1 MDPIAENVE
10 RVQVRI
16 CSAAERAGRAGEEI
30 RLVAVSKTV
39 EPARIRAALAAGVR
53 EIGENYL
60 QEALL
65 KFPELRDQSVI
76 RHFIGHLQRNKA
88 GRAAEWFDVVQ
99 SIDSELLAQ
108 AIGRRAAALDRTVE
122 ALIEVNIS
130 GDSSKF
136 GVAPAAALRLA
147 EAVAQV
153 PGLRLAGLMGI
164 GPLDGDAAA
173 TRRAFRTLAG
183 LFNQLPAAHRQVLS
197 MGMSGDFELAIEEG
211 STMVRVGTAI
221 FGARSTHA

>member
-1 MDPIAENVE
+1 MEAIAENVE
-10 RVQVRI
+10 RVQARI
-16 CSAAERAGRAGEEI
+16 CSAAERAGRTGEEI

-60 QEALL
+60 QEALP
-65 KFPELRDQSVI
+65 KFHELRGQSVI

-88 GRAAEWFDVVQ
+88 GSAAEWFDVVQ
-99 SIDSELLAQ
+99 SIDSEPLAR
-108 AIGRRAAALDRTVE
+108 ALGRRAAALDRTVE

-130 GDSSKF
+130 GESSKF
-136 GVAPAAALRLA
+136 GVAPAAALSLA
-147 EAVAQV
+147 ETVAQL

-164 GPLDGDAAA
+164 GPLEGDAAA
-173 TRRAFRTLAG
+173 TRQAFRTLAG
-183 LFNQLPAAHRQVLS
+183 LFNHLPTAHRQILS

-221 FGARSTHA
+221 FGARS